1 MAKQSKKGQNSSRQP
16 RRKPVKLTRREYKLL
31 VALRKGKTGTQAAL
45 AAGYSPKN
53 PAESAVQARRN
64 IEKKIG
70 FDIYE
75 SMGLTRDDFIRKH
88 LVPALEAKETKFFA
102 HNGKVI
108 SKREVVNWQARLRAQ
123 DMTYQIAGE
132 YKVEQQNF
140 GPTFKT
146 VIINAEHRP
155 PRAEVSVTI
164 PTLTESQEKS

>member
-1 MAKQSKKGQNSSRQP
+1 M
-16 RRKPVKLTRREYKLL
+16 
-31 VALRKGKTGTQAAL
+31 
-45 AAGYSPKN
+45 
-53 PAESAVQARRN
+53 
-64 IEKKIG
+64 G

-75 SMGLTRDDFIRKH
+75 SMALTRDGFIRKH
-88 LVPALEAKETKFFA
+88 LVPALQATETKFFA

-146 VIINAEHRP
+146 IIINADHRP

-164 PTLTESQEKS
+164 PTIPAQEKEP